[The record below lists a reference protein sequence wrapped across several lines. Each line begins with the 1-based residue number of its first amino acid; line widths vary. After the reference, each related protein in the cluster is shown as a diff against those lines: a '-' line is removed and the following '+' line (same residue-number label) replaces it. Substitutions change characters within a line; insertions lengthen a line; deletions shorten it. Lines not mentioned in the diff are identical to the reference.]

1 MPWPRALAVGRASVG
16 KRSGLSLD
24 LISPGPARPSGHLVV
39 GSAMHLLEM
48 VFSCVCAYCCRF
60 GLVILPGVCLAS
72 VGDRSGINLDF
83 EALCLGSVGDE
94 FGSSLDFEKVL
105 SKTNVSPLC
114 RC

>member
-83 EALCLGSVGDE
+83 EALCLGSVGDQSGLSLA
-94 FGSSLDFEKVL
+94 FGEGL
-105 SKTNVSPLC
+105 SNKKISAFG